1 LEREL
6 TAMSQALI
14 PAQRALD
21 HLLLGVADLE
31 RGCARVAEL
40 TGVEPAIGGRHPGMG
55 TRNAL
60 ISLGSRQYLEII
72 APDPAQTTSTFW
84 TDLRLLPEPRLVGWA
99 AITPDLDG
107 LVTRARDAG
116 LSIVGPRD
124 GSRTRPDGS
133 VLAWRTASAPDT
145 FGRGGVE
152 VIPFFIQ
159 WTEGSRHPSEDSPH
173 GCELRSFQLQHTDP
187 AAVVETLKRLGIDT
201 TVSQASEGVVR
212 ATLATPRGLV
222 HLG

>member
-1 LEREL
+1 LERGL
-6 TAMSQALI
+6 TAMTQAI
-14 PAQRALD
+14 APVQRALD

-60 ISLGSRQYLEII
+60 ISLGNRQYLEII

-99 AITPDLDG
+99 AIVSDLDG
-107 LVTRARDAG
+107 LVTRARETG

-124 GSRTRPDGS
+124 GSRARLDGS
-133 VLAWRTASAPDT
+133 VLAWRTMSVSNAFAE
-145 FGRGGVE
+145 GGIE

-159 WTEGSRHPSEDSPH
+159 WSEGSRHPSEDSPH
-173 GCELRSFQLQHTDP
+173 GCELRSFQLEHTDP
-187 AAVVETLKRLGIDT
+187 PAVVQTLTRLGLDAS
-201 TVSQASEGVVR
+201 VRQAGLVALT
-212 ATLATPRGLV
+212 ATFATPRGLV
-222 HLG
+222 QLG